1 MTEQLSLVA
10 PINMGD
16 GGIGPVDS
24 RYVMTISDVDPK
36 RIRAR
41 LTQTHQYGKPLDSER
56 ELAAPQDG
64 NRLDINI
71 NSYGPAR
78 ITFVI
83 GDKDASFA
91 PQADN
96 GQPQL
101 AVVKREGDPDY
112 LFDPQWEPNYGGPGQ
127 AVSVLLAGAGD
138 QQLLVKYGLGIVI
151 GDVNSAKF
159 LSPIFFDPVIDNG
172 GGPPPPVDPTD

>member
-10 PINMGD
+10 PIAMD
-16 GGIGPVDS
+16 GSGVGPIDS
-24 RYVMTISDVDPK
+24 AYVLRISDVDPK
-36 RIRAR
+36 RVQAK
-41 LTQTHQYGKPLDSER
+41 LTQTQKYGKPFDE
-56 ELAAPQDG
+56 ELELEGPQEG

-71 NSYGPAR
+71 NSFGPAR

-91 PQADN
+91 PQTVN

-101 AVVKREGDPDY
+101 AVVKREGDPDF
-112 LFDPQWEPNYGGPGQ
+112 LFDPQWDPKYGGPGI
-127 AVSVLLAGAGD
+127 AVSVLLAGAG
-138 QQLLVKYGLGIVI
+138 QEQLVVKYGLGIVI
-151 GDVNSAKF
+151 GDVNNTKF

-172 GGPPPPVDPTD
+172 GGPPPPIDPTD